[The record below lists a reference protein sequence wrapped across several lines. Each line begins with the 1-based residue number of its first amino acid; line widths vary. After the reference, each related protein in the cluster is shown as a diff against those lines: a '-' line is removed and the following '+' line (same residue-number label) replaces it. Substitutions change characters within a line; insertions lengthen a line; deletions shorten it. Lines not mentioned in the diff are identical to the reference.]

1 MSSNIRKLVAGVVV
15 VIVLAFIFM
24 RGDQLVQLAEA
35 IQTGSPLFI
44 ILAVLAQLGKYFA
57 QGFGFRACF
66 DTVGEKIT
74 FKTGLSL
81 VFGTFFVNT
90 IAPSLNLAG
99 TSLVVDTAHKQ
110 GISAGKATSAAL
122 LMQLCIDSGFTC
134 IMILT
139 FTVLSL
145 TVGLDPGWLALGML
159 AIVLVGGLVTVMVL
173 GGVRPDLVVRVL
185 RPVERLVNR
194 ILVKFK
200 RESMGPWLERTVESF
215 SGASTLIVKRPKK
228 TVNRIL
234 VKFKRESMGPWLERT
249 VESFSGAST
258 LIVKRPK
265 KTLKA
270 FACSLTAS
278 LFEITC
284 FAMAGLAFGVQS
296 PEPLIC
302 GYVVATLFAMISF
315 TPQGVGV
322 VEAACVVAFGLFGID
337 GASALVVV
345 MVYRGIVFWMPFLIG
360 AVVIQLGARKKR
372 KIVKAAGGVAESAV
386 AEGAAAGVADEAGDE
401 TR

>member
-44 ILAVLAQLGKYFA
+44 ILAILAQLGKYFA

-194 ILVKFK
+194 ILVK
-200 RESMGPWLERTVESF
+200 L
-215 SGASTLIVKRPKK
+215 
-228 TVNRIL
+228 
-234 VKFKRESMGPWLERT
+234 KRESMGPWLERT

-372 KIVKAAGGVAESAV
+372 KVVKAAGGVAESAV
-386 AEGAAAGVADEAGDE
+386 AEGAAGGVAESAVVEGAAAGVADEAGDE

>member
-1 MSSNIRKLVAGVVV
+1 VSSNIRKLVAGVVV

-44 ILAVLAQLGKYFA
+44 ILAILAQLGKYFA

-228 TVNRIL
+228 T
-234 VKFKRESMGPWLERT
+234 
-249 VESFSGAST
+249 
-258 LIVKRPK
+258 
-265 KTLKA
+265 LKA

-372 KIVKAAGGVAESAV
+372 KVVKAAGGVAESAVAEGAAGGVAESAV

>member
-35 IQTGSPLFI
+35 IRTGSPLFI

-81 VFGTFFVNT
+81 EVGTVCVNT

-110 GISAGKATSAAL
+110 GILAGKATSAAL

-139 FTVLSL
+139 FTALSL

-228 TVNRIL
+228 T
-234 VKFKRESMGPWLERT
+234 
-249 VESFSGAST
+249 
-258 LIVKRPK
+258 
-265 KTLKA
+265 LKA
-270 FACSLTAS
+270 FAGSLTAS

-372 KIVKAAGGVAESAV
+372 KVVKAAGGVAESAV

>member
-44 ILAVLAQLGKYFA
+44 ILAILAQLGKYFA

-194 ILVKFK
+194 ILVK
-200 RESMGPWLERTVESF
+200 L
-215 SGASTLIVKRPKK
+215 
-228 TVNRIL
+228 
-234 VKFKRESMGPWLERT
+234 KRESMGPWLERT

-270 FACSLTAS
+270 FACSLIAS

-372 KIVKAAGGVAESAV
+372 KVVKAAGGVAESAV
-386 AEGAAAGVADEAGDE
+386 AEGAAGGVAESAVVEGAAAGVADEAGDE

>member
-44 ILAVLAQLGKYFA
+44 ILAILAQLGKYFA

-228 TVNRIL
+228 T
-234 VKFKRESMGPWLERT
+234 
-249 VESFSGAST
+249 
-258 LIVKRPK
+258 
-265 KTLKA
+265 LKA

-372 KIVKAAGGVAESAV
+372 RVVKAAGGVAESAV
-386 AEGAAAGVADEAGDE
+386 AEGAAAGVAESAVVEGAAAGVADEAGDE

>member
-44 ILAVLAQLGKYFA
+44 ILAILAQLGKYFA

-228 TVNRIL
+228 T
-234 VKFKRESMGPWLERT
+234 
-249 VESFSGAST
+249 
-258 LIVKRPK
+258 
-265 KTLKA
+265 LKA

-372 KIVKAAGGVAESAV
+372 KVVKAAGGVAESAVAEGAV

>member
-44 ILAVLAQLGKYFA
+44 ILAILAQLGKYFA

-228 TVNRIL
+228 T
-234 VKFKRESMGPWLERT
+234 
-249 VESFSGAST
+249 
-258 LIVKRPK
+258 
-265 KTLKA
+265 LKA

-372 KIVKAAGGVAESAV
+372 KVVKAAGGVAESAVAEGAAGGVAESAV